1 MKLSTSPPLRGQIAI
16 PGDKSISHRG
26 VILGAISTKTTVIHN
41 FLHSQD
47 CHSTIDCFRKLGVE
61 IRVEND
67 TVTVHGRGLDGL
79 RAPAETLYAGNS
91 GTTMRLM
98 AGLLAAQG
106 FSSRLEGDG
115 SLSARPMNRVIKP
128 LELMGAKIES
138 SNGYA
143 PLSICGARLSG
154 IDYTLPVA
162 SAQLKSALIL
172 AGLYADGQTVINQ
185 PVICRDHTEVMLAAF
200 GAGLETKNGKI
211 TVTPGKQPTGCEFE
225 VPGDISSAAFF
236 MVAAL
241 IVPGSQI
248 LIKNV
253 GLNKTRAG
261 IIEVLLRMGADIK
274 IQNLRT
280 DVEQVGD
287 ILVTHSLLTGTCV
300 GGEEIPLLI
309 DEIPVIAVAA
319 AFAKGRTVIAD
330 AAELKVK
337 ETNRI
342 DTTAAELTKAGVDI
356 TPTADGMVINGG
368 SPVHGGAF
376 CSYGDHRIAMA
387 MSVLALAAQG
397 ESVIENARAADV
409 SFPTFY
415 ALLEELRR
423 G

>member
-1 MKLSTSPPLRGQIAI
+1 MKLSTSPPLLGRITI

-26 VILGAISTKTTVIHN
+26 VILGAISTGTTVIHN

-47 CHSTIDCFRKLGVE
+47 CHSTIDCFRKMGVK
-61 IRVEND
+61 IQVEDD
-67 TVTVHGRGLDGL
+67 TVTVHGQGLDGL

-106 FSSRLEGDG
+106 FSIRLTGDE
-115 SLSARPMNRVIKP
+115 SLSARPMNRVITP
-128 LELMGAKIES
+128 LEIMGAKIES
-138 SNGYA
+138 NNGYA
-143 PLSICGARLSG
+143 PLNIFGARLSG
-154 IDYTLPVA
+154 INYTLPVA

-172 AGLYADGQTVINQ
+172 AGLYANGQTVITQ
-185 PVICRDHTEVMLAAF
+185 PVVCRDHTEVMLTAF
-200 GAGLETKNGKI
+200 GAGLETSGAKI
-211 TVTPGKQPTGCEFE
+211 TITPGKQPAGCEFE

-236 MVAAL
+236 IVAAL

-253 GLNKTRAG
+253 GINKTRTG
-261 IIEVLLRMGADIK
+261 IIDVLLRMGADIK
-274 IQNLRT
+274 IQNVRT
-280 DVEQVGD
+280 RVEQVGD
-287 ILVTHSLLTGTCV
+287 ILVTHSPLTGTYV
-300 GGEEIPLLI
+300 GGAEIPLLI
-309 DEIPVIAVAA
+309 DEIPIIAVAA
-319 AFAKGRTVIAD
+319 AFAKGHTVIAD

-342 DTTAAELTKAGVDI
+342 DTTATELAKAGADI

-368 SPVHGGAF
+368 NAVHGAKF
-376 CSYGDHRIAMA
+376 SSYGDHRIAMA
-387 MSVLALAAQG
+387 MSVLALAAQ
-397 ESVIENARAADV
+397 EDSFIENARAADV

-415 ALLEELRR
+415 TLLRELGR